1 MVPGT
6 GMVNF
11 KAALDYMKAIG
22 FAGSFL
28 HYSEYFVDVPGASKP
43 VSLLRPNV
51 PKEVPKE
58 LYISCMRRD
67 YDFFSKML
75 AQAGF

>member
-1 MVPGT
+1 
-6 GMVNF
+6 MVNF
-11 KAALDYMKAIG
+11 KAAFEYMKSIG

-28 HYSEYFVDVPGASKP
+28 HYSEYFVNVPGAKEP

-58 LYISCMRRD
+58 LYIASLKRD
-67 YDFFSKML
+67 YDFYSKL
-75 AQAGF
+75 LTQAGW